1 MQGALGHP
9 GYGTRK
15 NTLAMDIAVN
25 PLIALDGDI
34 NSFTDLYFL
43 QSTYNSKLH
52 NYKFLACFSNAT
64 IIYSCYEASFY
75 MPHKMLNLMLV

>member
-52 NYKFLACFSNAT
+52 NYKFLACFSNVN
-64 IIYSCYEASFY
+64 IDFSYYDVSFY
-75 MPHKMLNLMLV
+75 MLRKILNLMKA